1 MVQARLE
8 GKRVSVSPQRRSL
21 GLEKSPSHGHEQH
34 QRSGSVDISNSQLG
48 LTASKLHGNTSSLL
62 ERSPNRAHR
71 SPNPHG
77 SASPLH
83 RESAARVD
91 GRQSSTIVHSG
102 TGQFENGQYLMKNA
116 SVEGLQSKSNLKKQT
131 SSQLKA
137 FDHSPQFYAGA

>member
-8 GKRVSVSPQRRSL
+8 GKRVSVSPQRRSA
-21 GLEKSPSHGHEQH
+21 GLEKSPSHGREQP

-48 LTASKLHGNTSSLL
+48 QTASQLHGNTSSLL
-62 ERSPNRAHR
+62 ERSPR

-83 RESAARVD
+83 RESAARVEG

-102 TGQFENGQYLMKNA
+102 TGQFENGRYLIKNA

>member
-8 GKRVSVSPQRRSL
+8 GKRVSVSPQRRSP
-21 GLEKSPSHGHEQH
+21 GLEKSPSHAHEQH

-62 ERSPNRAHR
+62 ERSPR

-102 TGQFENGQYLMKNA
+102 TGQFDNGQYLIKNA